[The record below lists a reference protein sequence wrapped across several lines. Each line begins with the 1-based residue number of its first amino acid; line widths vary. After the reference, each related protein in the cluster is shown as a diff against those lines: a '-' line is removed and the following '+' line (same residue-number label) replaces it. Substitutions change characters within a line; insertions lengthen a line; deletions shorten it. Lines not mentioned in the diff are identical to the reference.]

1 MSTDALSIHLSPCAE
16 APGHLRLPAKCNDE
30 FFPCMIEHIRDPKTQ
45 LEGIA
50 MGTLHGD
57 AKAHPQHGSGP
68 VEPLPICFAH

>member
-1 MSTDALSIHLSPCAE
+1 MHRQSTLAPVRRPRDTFGFLQNAMMS
-16 APGHLRLPAKCNDE
+16 